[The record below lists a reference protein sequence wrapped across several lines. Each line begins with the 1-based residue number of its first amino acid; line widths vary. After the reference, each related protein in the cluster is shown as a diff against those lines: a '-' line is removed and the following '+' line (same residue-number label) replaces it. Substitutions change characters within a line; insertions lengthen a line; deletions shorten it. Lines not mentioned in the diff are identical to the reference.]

1 MSDSKQAA
9 APPRRRSGC
18 AGVFFTLMLVVGGA
32 WGAALGGFLW
42 LLEDANATIEALEEF
57 RPKVG
62 SKVYSDDGELLGE
75 FSIEK
80 RRLLSLSD
88 IPLHVQKAFI
98 ATEDDKFYS
107 HKGVRPDAI
116 VNAALYTLRTGTAR
130 GGSTITQQVVR
141 NVDDLMVGTERTID
155 RKLREALR
163 ALQVEQ
169 AFTKDEI
176 LELYLNKIFLGISA
190 YGVEAAS
197 WQYYGK
203 SVREVTLGEAAT
215 LAGLTRSPNR
225 QEPIHNPE
233 NALTRRNIVLGQM
246 LDNGFIT
253 QAEHDAALREDLE
266 ASVVTPEERLA
277 RAQAGEGIWAQSK
290 FKAPY
295 FVEEVRQFIY
305 DNYGRDDV
313 LEKGLRIE
321 TTLDMRLQRAAE
333 EVLLPALDLFDE
345 LKLNWLTKIGKE
357 EEFTPVSGALV
368 CLDNR
373 RGQEGFVR
381 ALVGGRDF
389 DTFKFNNATQALRQ
403 PGSSVKPFIWAAAI
417 DNGMTASTVVVDE
430 PFVRVAPNGKT
441 WSPKNFTGEFLGPIT
456 LRHAIEKSVNI
467 VSIKLVEQLGVPLV
481 RSYLERSGIQSDIQG
496 LTIAL
501 GTPEVTVLQ
510 LAAAYSTFPNE
521 GIRHDP
527 VLVKS
532 IASRDGIELYNHRA
546 YARSAEALDADV
558 AYVMTHLLQGVCTPD
573 YKKQYYPTATATAK
587 LERPRGGK
595 TGTTNESRNVWFCG
609 FTPYYTTV
617 VWLGYPDNRPLGKGR
632 DHLGRS
638 FTGGGLAAPIWT
650 DFMIE
655 AHEGLPVVG
664 FEKPFGVKMYN
675 IHRLRGTQ
683 GGDYEEAYLTRG
695 PEPPAEWYGD
705 VYAELERLESEESE
719 LLGDIDDPAVSET
732 TAPED
737 GDRPF
742 PRVRQFFGFDG

>member
-1 MSDSKQAA
+1 MSASK
-9 APPRRRSGC
+9 PTPRRRTGC
-18 AGVFFTLMLVVGGA
+18 AGIFFALMMVMGA
-32 WGAALGGFLW
+32 GWGAALGGFLW

-80 RRLLSLSD
+80 RRLLQLSE
-88 IPLHVQKAFI
+88 IPLPVQKAFV
-98 ATEDDKFYS
+98 ATEDDKFFS
-107 HKGVRPDAI
+107 HLGVRPDAI
-116 VNAALYTLRTGTAR
+116 VNAALYTIRTGTAR

-163 ALQVEQ
+163 SLQVEQ

-197 WQYYGK
+197 WQYFGK
-203 SVREVTLGEAAT
+203 SVREVTLSEAAM
-215 LAGLTRSPNR
+215 LAGLTRSPNK
-225 QEPIHNPE
+225 QEPIHNFE

-246 LDNGFIT
+246 LDNGFIS
-253 QAEHDAALREDLE
+253 QEEHDAALLEDLA

-277 RAQAGEGIWAQSK
+277 KAQAGEGIWAQSK

-333 EVLLPALDLFDE
+333 EALLPALDQFDE
-345 LKLNWLTKIGKE
+345 LKLNWLTKVGKE
-357 EEFTPVSGALV
+357 EEFTPVSGAIV

-389 DTFKFNNATQALRQ
+389 DTYKFNNATQALRQ
-403 PGSSVKPFIWAAAI
+403 PGSSVKPFIWAAAV

-456 LRHAIEKSVNI
+456 LRHALEKSVNI

-481 RSYLERSGIQSDIQG
+481 SSYLERSGIQTDVQG

-510 LAAAYSTFPNE
+510 LAAAYSTFPNG
-521 GIRHDP
+521 GIRHEP
-527 VLVKS
+527 VIVKS
-532 IASRDGIELYNHRA
+532 IASRDGIQVYDYRD
-546 YARSAEALDADV
+546 YARSEEALDADV
-558 AYVMTHLLQGVCTPD
+558 AYVMTHMLQGVCTPD
-573 YKKQYYPTATATAK
+573 YKKKYYPTATATAK
-587 LERPRGGK
+587 LGRPRGGK

-617 VWLGYPDNRPLGKGR
+617 VWLGYTDNRPLGKGR

-638 FTGGGLAAPIWT
+638 FTGGGLAAPVWT
-650 DFMIE
+650 EFMIK
-655 AHEGLPVVG
+655 AHEGLPEAD
-664 FEKPFGVKMYN
+664 FEKPFGVDMYN
-675 IHRLRGTQ
+675 IDRLRGTI

-695 PEPPAEWYGD
+695 PKPPVEWYGD
-705 VYAELERLESEESE
+705 IYAELQRLEQEEME
-719 LLGDIDDPAVSET
+719 LLGDIEEETPAVQEEPGT
-732 TAPED
+732 
-737 GDRPF
+737 RPF
-742 PRVRQFFGFDG
+742 PRIRRFFGADG